1 MISNSIPSIAKDA
14 PLKIDEVSQ
23 LNEEIVSE
31 KKGKLIFISGVIIA
45 LFILVATW
53 AIFVFWLN
61 NSNL

>member
-1 MISNSIPSIAKDA
+1 MSSNSIPSIAKDA